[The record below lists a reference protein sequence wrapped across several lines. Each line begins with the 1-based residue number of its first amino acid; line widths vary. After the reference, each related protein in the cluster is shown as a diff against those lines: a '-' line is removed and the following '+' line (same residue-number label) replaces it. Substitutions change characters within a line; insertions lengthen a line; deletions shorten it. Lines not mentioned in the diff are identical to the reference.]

1 MKKIL
6 IAAVLAGIA
15 LLQVSA
21 QKTTFGRTDLL
32 GTWNSKSCE
41 SFEIEKQ
48 TSFIKRDF
56 KFSASKWQLK
66 YTIFADPGCNV
77 GLFTTKIVGPY
88 TLGQAVNLSNTRKI
102 TWGQTAKFIT
112 AHVPDIQNA
121 LNESGCGDTKQT
133 LNTEHDVSITGCMA
147 FGIASVK
154 EYPQEYDIL
163 KLENN
168 QLFTGL
174 RAQDMN
180 LEQNRPTQIF
190 DFPLVKL

>member
-6 IAAVLAGIA
+6 IAAVLGGIA

-32 GTWNSKSCE
+32 GTWNSKTCE
-41 SFEIEKQ
+41 IFEVDKQ
-48 TSFIKRDF
+48 PNFLKRDF

-77 GLFTTKIVGPY
+77 ALFTTKIVGPY
-88 TLGQAVNLSNTRKI
+88 TLGQAVSINNTRKI
-102 TWGQTAKFIT
+102 TWGQTAKFMT
-112 AHVPDIQNA
+112 AHVPDIQSA
-121 LNESGCGDTKQT
+121 LNESGCGNTT
-133 LNTEHDVSITGCMA
+133 LPLNTERDISITGCMA
-147 FGIASVK
+147 FGIANVK
-154 EYPQEYDIL
+154 DYPQEYDLL

-174 RAQDMN
+174 RGQDMN